1 MSSCCC
7 KPDPAPEA
15 PSCCAPKRR
24 IDWLFW
30 SCLVIVAAAY
40 VAHFFFHDSLVDSR
54 LGAFTHGAYE
64 LMNKMWWGIL
74 LGIVAIGVI
83 GTVPREF
90 VTAVL
95 GPGGRFS
102 GILRACG
109 AGLLLDLCNHGILMI
124 AMKLYER
131 GASLGQVFA
140 FLIASPWNSLSTTL
154 ILIALIGI
162 KWTLIII
169 ALSAMIGILIVVVL
183 LLVFVSANLVNLIR
197 VREGKEAFTF
207 KGTLA
212 YTKELALNPYIATF
226 GNFVAF
232 IIGLIIIVPIA
243 RGVGLSQ
250 GYQPDQ
256 PIWFSHKIHAGTYEI
271 DCQYCHTGASK
282 GKNAWIPSTNV
293 CMNCHKAIKVGSI
306 SGEAEISKIYN
317 HYENDIPIEW
327 VRIHNLPDLA
337 YFNHQQHV
345 VAGEVECQTCHGPIE
360 EMDVVY
366 QYAPLSMGWCINCH
380 RETEVQSDLYEA
392 LGRDD
397 VHTVEDIGGLD
408 CARCHY

>member
-1 MSSCCC
+1 MKMSKFFVKSVPISRKSLWLLAAMLICFQFGMASPHLEDAGLVASITEQSIPVAGGVVESLSDIGLGQDAPQYSSS
-7 KPDPAPEA
+7 PDA
-15 PSCCAPKRR
+15 
-24 IDWLFW
+24 
-30 SCLVIVAAAY
+30 
-40 VAHFFFHDSLVDSR
+40 
-54 LGAFTHGAYE
+54 
-64 LMNKMWWGIL
+64 
-74 LGIVAIGVI
+74 AIG
-83 GTVPREF
+83 
-90 VTAVL
+90 ADYN
-95 GPGGRFS
+95 
-102 GILRACG
+102 
-109 AGLLLDLCNHGILMI
+109 DLYL
-124 AMKLYER
+124 
-131 GASLGQVFA
+131 
-140 FLIASPWNSLSTTL
+140 TL
-154 ILIALIGI
+154 A
-162 KWTLIII
+162 
-169 ALSAMIGILIVVVL
+169 AMIGILAVVVL
-183 LLVFVSANLVNLIR
+183 LLVFVSANLINLIR

-232 IIGLIIIVPIA
+232 IVGLIIIVPIA

-293 CMNCHKAIKVGSI
+293 CMNCHKAIKVGTI

-317 HYENDIPIEW
+317 AYDNDIPIEW

-345 VAGEVECQTCHGPIE
+345 VAGQVECQTCHGPIE